1 MQVSCVL
8 WYVISLGI
16 FGRII
21 ILYYIVKE
29 LLNTIFGSSTVLQ
42 GSLPG
47 CETAINGENS
57 LCFHFF

>member
-29 LLNTIFGSSTVLQ
+29 LLNTIFGSSTVL
-42 GSLPG
+42 
-47 CETAINGENS
+47 
-57 LCFHFF
+57 